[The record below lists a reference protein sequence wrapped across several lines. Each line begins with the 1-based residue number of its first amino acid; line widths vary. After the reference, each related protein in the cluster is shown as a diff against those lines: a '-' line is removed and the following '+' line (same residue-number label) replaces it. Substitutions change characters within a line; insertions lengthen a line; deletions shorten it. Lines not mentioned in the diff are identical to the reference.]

1 MKHNYRTYT
10 LTVRQ
15 RWAGLL
21 AVPIGIGAFIFVV
34 AVLAKAL
41 PDLLDLRV
49 WIGGLAGIIAGGRWL
64 HFVDRP

>member
-1 MKHNYRTYT
+1 
-10 LTVRQ
+10 
-15 RWAGLL
+15 LL